1 MWLSPH
7 TRELGPEAVAGPRQR
22 KRGRGSQEQGLGPTG
37 ASAAPFRKAL
47 GGRAT
52 SPARPPRWWRGGTH
66 LRAPGPAEC
75 RPSGGSASVRP
86 IPAPIPA
93 WLPRPHTWPSLSRA
107 QPLAQQGAESREVV
121 PGPGL
126 EAARRPETPGPVPM
140 AAGGSGGLRRPPDK
154 ARSPASCHCAAAP
167 ARPSA
172 GTPGGRGEL
181 RTPAP
186 PAGPGPASASPGSR
200 RRPPAPTQAPRF
212 PAQSGPLRPEC
223 WWQNRGDQD
232 TDPSTWG
239 SWTRLSAQ
247 P

>member
-1 MWLSPH
+1 M
-7 TRELGPEAVAGPRQR
+7 AGPGQR
-22 KRGRGSQEQGLGPTG
+22 KERGRGDQEQGLGPTG
-37 ASAAPFRKAL
+37 VSRGPKAAPDTKDL
-47 GGRAT
+47 GGRTT
-52 SPARPPRWWRGGTH
+52 STAWPPRWWGGGTH
-66 LRAPGPAEC
+66 LRAPGPAVC
-75 RPSGGSASVRP
+75 HQSGGGGGAASMRP

-93 WLPRPHTWPSLSRA
+93 WLPRPHTWLSPSRA
-107 QPLAQQGAESREVV
+107 QPLAQQGAESREVI

-186 PAGPGPASASPGSR
+186 PAGPAPPLPGPGLGADPRPHPGAKVPGSECPSPTR
-200 RRPPAPTQAPRF
+200 SSRGAP
-212 PAQSGPLRPEC
+212 
-223 WWQNRGDQD
+223 
-232 TDPSTWG
+232 
-239 SWTRLSAQ
+239 
-247 P
+247 